1 MSEILLY
8 KAHQCISKLN
18 EAHANILGEMRK
30 LHQNSD
36 HAFEDINR
44 TFQEI
49 INMVDRRRQEVLSMA
64 KKMKEEKESILQSQL
79 QLIEKEKAKV
89 ESDCNGL
96 QYQIDVRNIT
106 TKISDLNEKIDSIAS
121 LQDPRENCFIRYEH
135 LHNSAVNN
143 IQKAVNSFGSLRTS
157 KTFPS
162 TCIVT
167 IGKCSAKVKTSATII
182 TYDYNGKRQASGGDP
197 VSAELKYCKNGSN
210 IPVMVL
216 DNHDGTYELQFVA
229 PKGGTYH
236 LFVSIFG
243 RPVKHY
249 PVEFEAS
256 VHINPIC
263 IYGSRGHGPHQFIQ
277 PVGLAI
283 SSQTGYIY
291 VLDNGNCRIK
301 VLTQSDCNN
310 SPFNFVSHI
319 DGLDRAVTGISLLPE
334 TDSILVSNWN
344 NQTISEM
351 DLNGKVVRYFSHK
364 DFREPTHLTINAES
378 EIIVADNG
386 AKAVFIFDSL
396 GKLIK
401 KIECCGDYSTGGSKG
416 VGSSSLSGNI
426 SEPPKIGVIGAV
438 GVGPNNDIIIA
449 DSRIHIYSSQGDFIR
464 EVHPE
469 GLLKGSYGG
478 VTYDNNG
485 YLLATRMEKAKIFI
499 QVFDYFS
506 GHLKFTIDSNDAK
519 LKRPSS
525 LITTN
530 DYHVI
535 IVDLGNDCIKKYRYQ

>member
-1 MSEILLY
+1 MY

-18 EAHANILGEMRK
+18 EAHANILSEMRK

-49 INMVDRRRQEVLSMA
+49 INTVDRRRQEVLSMA

-79 QLIEKEKAKV
+79 QMIENEKSKV
-89 ESDCNGL
+89 ETDCNGL

-106 TKISDLNEKIDSIAS
+106 TKINDLNEKIDSIAT

-143 IQKAVNSFGSLRTS
+143 IQKAVNSFGSIRTS

-162 TCIVT
+162 LCIVT
-167 IGKCSAKVKTSATII
+167 IGKCSAKVKTSAMIT
-182 TYDYNGKRQASGGDP
+182 TYDYNGKRQSSGGDP
-197 VSAELKYCKNGSN
+197 VTAELKYFEDSSN
-210 IPVMVL
+210 VPVVII
-216 DNHDGTYELQFVA
+216 DNHDGTYEVQFVA
-229 PKGGTYH
+229 PKGGTYQ

-243 RPVKHY
+243 RSLKNY

-283 SSQTGYIY
+283 SSKTGYIY

-319 DGLDRAVTGISLLPE
+319 DGLDRSVTGICLLPE
-334 TDSILVSNWN
+334 NDSILVSNWN
-344 NQTISEM
+344 NKTISEM
-351 DLNGKVVRYFSHK
+351 DTNGKAVRYFSHK
-364 DFREPTHLTINAES
+364 EFREPTHLTINSNS
-378 EIIVADNG
+378 EIIVADND
-386 AKAVFIFDSL
+386 AKAVFIFDL
-396 GKLIK
+396 NGKLIR
-401 KIECCGDYSTGGSKG
+401 KIPVNNDMCERR
-416 VGSSSLSGNI
+416 SSRYNSNNSGN
-426 SEPPKIGVIGAV
+426 EPPKIGVVGAIGI
-438 GVGPNNDIIIA
+438 GPNNEILIA
-449 DSRIHIYSSQGDFIR
+449 DSRIHVYSSEGDFIR
-464 EVHPE
+464 EIYSE
-469 GLLKGSYGG
+469 GRLKGIYGG
-478 VTYDNNG
+478 VTYDNKG
-485 YLLATRMEKAKIFI
+485 YLLATRMEKTKIFI
-499 QVFDYFS
+499 QVFDYSS

-519 LKRPSS
+519 IKRPSS
-525 LITTN
+525 LATTN